1 MVHFIFMVL
10 PGVLAFSI
18 LYGGKRDKDE
28 AALLESSFIFRMI
41 RDLILMIFLVNL
53 LGLYLGKIL
62 FGARETFIDG
72 GLHPHLLSLGYLLL
86 VTLISVVTGKLAGV
100 YKTNFRIYV
109 SKDKVKGEEVKS

>member
-1 MVHFIFMVL
+1 MVDISNKERKSKNT
-10 PGVLAFSI
+10 PS
-18 LYGGKRDKDE
+18 
-28 AALLESSFIFRMI
+28 ALWAI
-41 RDLILMIFLVNL
+41 
-53 LGLYLGKIL
+53 